1 MPKPCGGYWTAISV
15 ARMATESV
23 GGFAPGPGTF
33 HLDAPR
39 SVGSRVELLLF
50 SLGSDELFGVNVFKV
65 REVLRAP
72 ALTRAPYLPYGVD
85 GLLAL
90 RGHILPAVNLA
101 RLTGLGDPDRAPAL
115 VVAEF
120 SRHLLAFLVADVERI
135 ARVDG
140 EDVAAASPALAGD
153 DAWLS
158 ALTRLPDGR
167 LVSVLDVERVLAA
180 VTAPGSA
187 PRSVSPPGAT
197 GSPPGALGN
206 PAGSQDR
213 TAGDGGRDERLVFF
227 ADDSAVARREIQG
240 VLDHLGL
247 PHQHAADGREAW
259 ERLTG
264 LSGRHPQ
271 DLRGRLRL
279 ILVDAEMPRMDG
291 YALIRAIKADARFVD
306 IPVVMHSSLSS
317 GANRDLGR
325 QVGADAYVTKFD
337 PDVLA
342 QTLTLQL
349 RHRPA
354 A

>member
-1 MPKPCGGYWTAISV
+1 MPKPCGGYWMATPGERV
-15 ARMATESV
+15 ATESA
-23 GGFAPGPGTF
+23 GGFAPHPGTP
-33 HLDAPR
+33 HPGAPR

-50 SLGSDELFGVNVFKV
+50 SLGLDELFGVNVCKV

-72 ALTRAPYLPYGVD
+72 ALTRASYLPYGVD

-135 ARVDG
+135 VRVDG
-140 EDVAAASPALAGD
+140 EDVAAASSALAGD

-180 VTAPGSA
+180 VTAPGTA
-187 PRSVSPPGAT
+187 QPV
-197 GSPPGALGN
+197 SPPGALGS
-206 PAGSQDR
+206 PTGSQDR
-213 TAGDGGRDERLVFF
+213 AAGDGGRDERLVFF
-227 ADDSAVARREIQG
+227 ADDSSVARREIQG

-264 LSGRHPQ
+264 LAGRHLQ

-291 YALIRAIKADARFVD
+291 YALTRAINADVRFAG

-325 QVGADAYVTKFD
+325 QAGADAYVTKFD